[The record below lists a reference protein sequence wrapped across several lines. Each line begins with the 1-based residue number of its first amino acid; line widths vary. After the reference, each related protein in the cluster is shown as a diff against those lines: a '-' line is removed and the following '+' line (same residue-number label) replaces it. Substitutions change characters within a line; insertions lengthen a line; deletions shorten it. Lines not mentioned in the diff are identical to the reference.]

1 MDGIALPDGAPLQ
14 VRLFSDANDGGLAV
28 ARIVASQPVGVGA
41 TAYILRG
48 ELGLEGDVNSSPL
61 AVALKV
67 FTSNKSASDQELFR
81 RELLVSRKARH
92 RYILPFLGTCTFAQ
106 HTVLVSQYMGNGNLQ
121 EYLQRH
127 AETGRLRLIT
137 QVAEAV
143 CFLHDG
149 VGFVHGDLKCQ
160 NVLISDSG
168 DALLADFGL
177 STAISKADTEATT
190 ATDIRQRNSLRFS
203 APELLLDVP
212 SPSQSAVSGCHN
224 NRPRSKTPASDVYAF
239 GMLVLQAFGGA
250 VPWHGYD
257 NVAVIYRIVH
267 GLVPP
272 RPPHAGLTDALWDLC
287 LECWSFDPRARP
299 SMKTVLGSLQQGH
312 LPQTRPP
319 TLRVATKGTRTR
331 VRPREAQQG
340 TPHGILED
348 NSGNLA
354 VASRAA
360 PVWLSK
366 PRVLLVDDDA
376 VSRTISSRF
385 LKTFGCAY
393 DVAQDGV
400 VALEKIECAKY
411 DLILM
416 DIVMPRLDGLSV
428 TTLIRRFDPRT
439 PIVSMTGNAAP
450 RDVLTYFSHGMNDIL
465 SKPFTKDGLFII
477 LAKFLAQK
485 SDSHGAF
492 ALLAPRPRDAGFL
505 LARPQCTDC
514 MEKQAEGASERQT
527 FACIHCVLSGFSSL
541 NLSS

>member
-14 VRLFSDANDGGLAV
+14 VRLFSDTDDGGLAV

-48 ELGLEGDVNSSPL
+48 ELGLQNDGSSCPL
-61 AVALKV
+61 AIALKV

-92 RYILPFLGTCTFAQ
+92 RYILPFLGTCTLGRHA
-106 HTVLVSQYMGNGNLQ
+106 VLVSQYMSNGNLQ
-121 EYLQRH
+121 EYLQRRT
-127 AETGRLRLIT
+127 ETGRLRLIT

-143 CFLHDG
+143 CFLHDE

-160 NVLISDSG
+160 NVLISDNG

-203 APELLLDVP
+203 APELLLDIP
-212 SPSQSAVSGCHN
+212 SPSQSTVIDCH
-224 NRPRSKTPASDVYAF
+224 NRPRSKMPASDVYAF
-239 GMLVLQAFGGA
+239 GMLVLQAFSGA

-272 RPPHAGLTDALWDLC
+272 RPPHAGLTDALWELC
-287 LECWSFDPRARP
+287 LECWSFDPSARP
-299 SMKTVLGSLQQGH
+299 SMKTVLGFLQQEH
-312 LPQTRPP
+312 LPQTRTP
-319 TLRVATKGTRTR
+319 TLRVTMKGTRTR
-331 VRPREAQQG
+331 VRPRDAQQG
-340 TPHGILED
+340 TPHGVLED

-354 VASRAA
+354 VASRVAA

-477 LAKFLAQK
+477 LAKFLTQK
-485 SDSHGAF
+485 ADSHGAF
-492 ALLAPRPRDAGFL
+492 ALLAPRPRHAGL
-505 LARPQCTDC
+505 LTSESRCTDC
-514 MEKQAEGASERQT
+514 MERRADGASERQT

-541 NLSS
+541 SLSS